1 MTFATFWL
9 AFALR
14 AAAAA
19 FRAVLSL
26 GPPSWGTA
34 RGRDRA
40 GGSSPSPSRLH
51 CWIERGLCSCRRRAI
66 SATARS
72 AAAKKPRRFLPGLSV
87 GWEAPLGAL
96 AVRKSGTRYGR
107 VPRLVPRLAGRSAG
121 NADCAAIGAGMRK
134 PAGNIIFGLIQIN
147 CRRIGGCRGAC
158 WLSFSL
164 LECPAGKL
172 GPL

>member
-72 AAAKKPRRFLPGLSV
+72 AAAKK
-87 GWEAPLGAL
+87 APAFFAGAFSWLGSAARGISSQEERH
-96 AVRKSGTRYGR
+96 AVRPG
-107 VPRLVPRLAGRSAG
+107 PRLGPQLAGRSAG